1 MRRQLVCL
9 ALALAMPACSSSEPA
24 GSDAKRPE
32 SKPAPHPSTLDV
44 ATAPPI
50 DDDPPK
56 LEPEPVSTANPI
68 GDEPPKPE
76 PAKLP
81 PVESFFMA
89 EGAPQPR
96 ACTTKADCLGDTI
109 PDLAQPCCN
118 DPRSLEPYAWAYRTW
133 INGWRKDHCSAVE
146 CPPPPAPAQPPAC
159 AFEVDCVESRCV
171 DACK

>member
-1 MRRQLVCL
+1 MTMQHRLVCL
-9 ALALAMPACSSSEPA
+9 ALVLAMTACSSSEPA
-24 GSDAKRPE
+24 ASNDAKRPE
-32 SKPAPHPSTLDV
+32 PKPELRDV

-50 DDDPPK
+50 DEPPK

-68 GDEPPKPE
+68 VDEPPKPE

-81 PVESFFMA
+81 PVEGFFMA

-96 ACTTKADCLGDTI
+96 ACTTKADCHGDTI

-118 DPRSLEPYAWAYRTW
+118 DPRSLQPYAFAYRTW
-133 INGWRKDHCSAVE
+133 INGWRNDHCDAVE
-146 CPPPPAPAQPPAC
+146 CPPPPPPAQPPAC
-159 AFEVDCVESRCV
+159 AFEVDCVERRCV